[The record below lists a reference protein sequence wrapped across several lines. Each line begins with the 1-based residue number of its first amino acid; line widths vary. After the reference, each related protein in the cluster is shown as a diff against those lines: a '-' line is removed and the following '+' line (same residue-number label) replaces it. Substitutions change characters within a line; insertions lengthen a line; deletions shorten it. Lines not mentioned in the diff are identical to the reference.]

1 MKMNELYHKIKE
13 EIAAKNYKEAE
24 KLLEELR
31 TKNPS
36 AFTIILLTEFV
47 SLYLKEN
54 KLHEAVN
61 LLKSEEERFKKEPLF
76 HRTFSGVYRALGD
89 KEKAIQYIKNAIN
102 IEPNNPTWTAS
113 LGLTYWLFGDVRK
126 AIDKT
131 EEALRY
137 VQDEDSLEAMMT
149 KNNLAYYYAEAGL
162 NKDKAINLA
171 TFCYER
177 IEREDLD
184 QQRKAHITDN
194 YGYVL

>member
-61 LLKSEEERFKKEPLF
+61 LLKS
-76 HRTFSGVYRALGD
+76 
-89 KEKAIQYIKNAIN
+89 
-102 IEPNNPTWTAS
+102 
-113 LGLTYWLFGDVRK
+113 
-126 AIDKT
+126 
-131 EEALRY
+131 
-137 VQDEDSLEAMMT
+137 
-149 KNNLAYYYAEAGL
+149 
-162 NKDKAINLA
+162 
-171 TFCYER
+171 
-177 IEREDLD
+177 
-184 QQRKAHITDN
+184 
-194 YGYVL
+194 